1 MVWCVF
7 WFAPAIFS
15 LTGLVILVRH
25 GLCAA
30 RLLAEPPLTARWIV
44 PERVR
49 ATRRFPIAWTTVS
62 RFCLTHHSFSP
73 CANLKACAGFRLIN
87 NQSHSGEWSRDV
99 GDSDRQDRGRLRLA
113 HLPAVAPTPEAPPSP
128 QGLLVVDAPRGLRL
142 GLDRRRPRPLLVGSG
157 RPYPSSALP
166 DDAHRRLALPSF
178 LNRPQMV
185 FHQIER

>member
-7 WFAPAIFS
+7 WFARAIFS
-15 LTGLVILVRH
+15 LT
-25 GLCAA
+25 
-30 RLLAEPPLTARWIV
+30 
-44 PERVR
+44 
-49 ATRRFPIAWTTVS
+49 
-62 RFCLTHHSFSP
+62 
-73 CANLKACAGFRLIN
+73 ANLKACAGFRLIN

-128 QGLLVVDAPRGLRL
+128 QGLLVVDTPRGLRL

-166 DDAHRRLALPSF
+166 DDAHRWLALPRSSIARKWRF
-178 LNRPQMV
+178 IRLSDEFRLTSISLANAAC
-185 FHQIER
+185 ER

>member
-25 GLCAA
+25 GLCAT
-30 RLLAEPPLTARWIV
+30 RLLAKPPLTARWIV

-62 RFCLTHHSFSP
+62 RFCLTRHSFSP

-87 NQSHSGEWSRDV
+87 YQSHSGEWSRDV
-99 GDSDRQDRGRLRLA
+99 GDTQIGTSAGVYVSLTCRRLRL
-113 HLPAVAPTPEAPPSP
+113 HLK
-128 QGLLVVDAPRGLRL
+128 RL
-142 GLDRRRPRPLLVGSG
+142 RRRKACWSWTPLAGCG
-157 RPYPSSALP
+157 WDWTGDARARCWSAAGVLTP
-166 DDAHRRLALPSF
+166 HRRC
-178 LNRPQMV
+178 QMM
-185 FHQIER
+185 HIGG

>member
-62 RFCLTHHSFSP
+62 RFCSTAPLFLT
-73 CANLKACAGFRLIN
+73 L
-87 NQSHSGEWSRDV
+87 
-99 GDSDRQDRGRLRLA
+99 RQ
-113 HLPAVAPTPEAPPSP
+113 PE
-128 QGLLVVDAPRGLRL
+128 
-142 GLDRRRPRPLLVGSG
+142 
-157 RPYPSSALP
+157 SA
-166 DDAHRRLALPSF
+166 RRLSLDQLPKP
-178 LNRPQMV
+178 LG
-185 FHQIER
+185 